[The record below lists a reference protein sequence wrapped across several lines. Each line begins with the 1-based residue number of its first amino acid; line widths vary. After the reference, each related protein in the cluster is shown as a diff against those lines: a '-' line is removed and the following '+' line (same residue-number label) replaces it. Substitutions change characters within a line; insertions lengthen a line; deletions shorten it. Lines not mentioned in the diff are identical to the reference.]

1 MFYDASG
8 EQNTVIF
15 IAERKFM
22 EPYRVV
28 LTTVSS
34 RDEAKQI
41 ARALIEERLAACVNI
56 AADIES
62 VYRWRGKVDEASEIL
77 LVIKTR
83 VEKLAALETALHKLH
98 SYDVPEF
105 LVLKVEQGSATYL
118 KWLDESLE

>member
-15 IAERKFM
+15 ITERKFM
-22 EPYRVV
+22 GPYRVV

-62 VYRWRGKVDEASEIL
+62 VYRWQGKVDEASEVL
-77 LVIKTR
+77 LVIKSR